1 MARDV
6 EKVTIR
12 DTRFIFRTNFS
23 GKETKYNQI
32 GAKEFNVVLPDDIAE
47 DLKDRGWNVKQTT
60 PREEGDPPVYH
71 LPVRINFDSY
81 YPPRV
86 WLINA
91 DNGKRV
97 MLDDDTVGQLDSLS
111 SAEITKVNIV
121 VNPSHY
127 DNNGRKGIK
136 AYCQNLM
143 VYFLPD
149 PFEAEYEA
157 EFGNKSEEEDDIPF
171 Y

>member
-1 MARDV
+1 MPKEA

-12 DTRFIFRTNFS
+12 DTRFIFRTNFR
-23 GKETKYNQI
+23 GEETEYNKI
-32 GAKEFNVVLPDDIAE
+32 GAREFNVILPDDMAE
-47 DLKDRGWNVKQTT
+47 ELLDRGWNIKRTKE
-60 PREEGDPPVYH
+60 REEGDPQEYY

-81 YPPRV
+81 MPPRV

-91 DNGKRV
+91 DNGKRT
-97 MLDDDTVGQLDSLS
+97 MLDEETIGQLDTLS
-111 SAEITKVNIV
+111 STEITKVNV
-121 VNPSHY
+121 AVNPSRY
-127 DNNGRKGIK
+127 NVNGREGIK

-157 EFGNKSEEEDDIPF
+157 EFGDHDDVPF
-171 Y
+171 D